1 MESLITSRR
10 DPYPFFTVFGQH
22 EAVSGI
28 RGRRRVAL
36 ATLGLAL
43 VVGIGGCATVGFAPG
58 SAVRAAGE
66 PGSNQSPAAEPPAA
80 EPAGAEP
87 AAAEPAAAAPSAA
100 AAAPSAAADPAVT
113 EPAVVESMVWV
124 PAGDHQVP
132 GTLTLPAPEHAAP
145 AHGAPAVLMLHG
157 DLGNRVGGGGD
168 LFGREAA
175 ALAAEG
181 IGSLRIDFAGSGDS
195 TEPDLALDYPNMVAD
210 ATASVQYLQTDP
222 DIDPSRIAILGLSR
236 GGSIAATLA
245 GTLPGVAALVE
256 WSGAVYNGYDEDPDA
271 HQQARENGYVPI
283 DMGDRTF
290 ELSLNWYDSIEQSHP
305 LDDVAGYQGPVLAV
319 VDSNDDVVP
328 PTVADVFL
336 ATVASK
342 DTTLHTVA
350 GGDHL
355 FGADSTDQTQAED
368 ALGVTADWLG
378 SRLAQSSGG

>member
-1 MESLITSRR
+1 MGKNSPGKNPDGEPARIRMESLITSRR
-10 DPYPFFTVFGQH
+10 DPYLFFTVFGQH
-22 EAVSGI
+22 EAVAGTSG
-28 RGRRRVAL
+28 RQRVAL

-43 VVGIGGCATVGFAPG
+43 VVGMGGCATIGVAPG

-66 PGSNQSPAAEPPAA
+66 PSSNQSPAAEPPAA
-80 EPAGAEP
+80 EPAAVEP
-87 AAAEPAAAAPSAA
+87 AAAE
-100 AAAPSAAADPAVT
+100 PAVT

-132 GTLTLPAPEHAAP
+132 GTLTLPAPEQAAP
-145 AHGAPAVLMLHG
+145 ARGAPAVLMLHG
-157 DLGNRVGGGGD
+157 DLGNRDGGGGD

-210 ATASVQYLQTDP
+210 ATASVRYLQTDP

-368 ALGVTADWLG
+368 ALAVTADWLG
-378 SRLAQSSGG
+378 SRLVQSSGR